1 VTVRQVPVGV
11 VGVLMPWNNPVAL
24 PCGAIS
30 SALAFGN
37 GVVFKPAPEGSATAL
52 GLMDS
57 LVAAGI
63 PSGLVGLVM
72 GDGDTGTAMA
82 DEPLVDALAVTGS
95 IATGRALAARCGA
108 SAKPLRAE
116 LGGNNAAVVLADAD
130 LDEVVGPLVRAAY
143 SYSGQRC
150 TGIRRFVV
158 EAPVFDEFLERAA
171 EVVDSLTLGD
181 PADPSVDLGP
191 LISVRHRDR
200 ARGVVASAVAAGATL
215 VRGGNVPDG
224 LAHGAWFAPTLL
236 VVDDPRADV
245 VLEETF
251 GPVVVVQPAKDI
263 DDAIALANGVAQGLV
278 MTVCTRDPDARRR
291 IEAAA
296 DVGIVQLGAGAVPI
310 HADAPFGGRKASGIG
325 PPEHGEWDAQ
335 FFSVP
340 QVVYADA

>member
-1 VTVRQVPVGV
+1 
-11 VGVLMPWNNPVAL
+11 MPWNNPVAL

-37 GVVFKPAPEGSATAL
+37 GAVFKPAPEGSATAL

-57 LVAAGI
+57 LAAAGM

-82 DEPLVDALAVTGS
+82 DEPLIDALAVTGS
-95 IATGRALAARCGA
+95 IPTGRALAARCGA

-130 LDEVVGPLVRAAY
+130 LDEVVAPLVRGAY

-158 EAPVFDEFLERAA
+158 ESPVFDGFLERAA
-171 EVVDSLTLGD
+171 TVVDSLSLGD
-181 PADPSVDLGP
+181 PTDASVDLGP
-191 LISVRHRDR
+191 LISMRHRDR
-200 ARGVVASAVAAGATL
+200 VHAVVTRAVAAGATL
-215 VRGGNVPDG
+215 VRGGYVPEG
-224 LAHGAWFAPTLL
+224 LAHGAWFSPTLL
-236 VVDDPRADV
+236 VVDDPRAAV

-251 GPVVVVQPAKDI
+251 GPVVVVQKANDI